1 MKKYFM
7 SVAALAGMMS
17 LAACSSDDI
26 VSPAD
31 NDVQTIKIA
40 VASTG
45 DKSTRSR
52 DLNSE
57 EPGQNIESVAVVIR
71 NKATNA
77 VVYQKVIPNWN
88 TDKVSS
94 IYTDNGHGRE
104 CTLKLEGADRLNA
117 GEYTITA
124 VGYTAADFKDNTNT
138 IESATK
144 GKVVAGNF
152 TAEVADGKAAQEAF
166 AGESSINLL
175 ENHAA
180 INTSVT
186 LHRQV
191 AGYYGY
197 FTSIPVEVNSK
208 KVTNVRLVA
217 RSKNMKLTYGNF
229 NSSFT
234 TTTTNSDIM
243 YVVNGS
249 EPTITKDAKFNG
261 SADNDAYTVYNIKV
275 AEWFTQGDMNNDGIL
290 DEKDALTTKDGKEGW
305 TNALAAKGYKTYQK
319 GTIFAGGFAVPFAA
333 TADATLELQL
343 LDETGE
349 ILKSWTVA
357 MATAQ
362 PTGKGVDGV
371 DLTVPETA
379 QNFSFFRNHMY
390 TLGKKVDN
398 TDKPG
403 TTTPDEPEPL
413 DKSQSMILRVND
425 NWEVINRMTIGD

>member
-57 EPGQNIESVAVVIR
+57 EPAQNIENVAVVIR
-71 NKATNA
+71 DKVSNT
-77 VVYQKVIPNWN
+77 VVYQKVI
-88 TDKVSS
+88 TDWKTASS

-144 GKVVAGNF
+144 GKVVPGNF
-152 TAEVADGKAAQEAF
+152 TAEVPDDKAAQEAF

-175 ENHAA
+175 ADHAA

-197 FTSIPVEVNSK
+197 FTSIPVKVDNKE
-208 KVTNVRLVA
+208 VTNVRLVA
-217 RSKNMKLTYGNF
+217 RSKNTKLTYGNF

-234 TTTTNSDIM
+234 TTDRDIM

-249 EPTITKDAKFNG
+249 EAATTKDAKFKG
-261 SADNDAYTVYNIKV
+261 SADNDAYTLYNIKV
-275 AEWFTQGDMNNDGIL
+275 ADWFTKGDTNNDGIL
-290 DEKDALTTKDGKEGW
+290 DEKDALTEGGW
-305 TNALAAKGYKTYQK
+305 TNALAKKGYLTYQP

-333 TADATLELQL
+333 TDAATLELQL
-343 LDETGE
+343 LDASGE
-349 ILKSWTVA
+349 ILKAWTVA

-362 PTGKGVDGV
+362 PAGKGVDGV
-371 DLTVPETA
+371 ALTVPETP

-390 TLGKKVDN
+390 TLGKKMDN
-398 TDKPG
+398 TNTPG
-403 TTTPDEPEPL
+403 TTPDQPEPL

>member
-1 MKKYFM
+1 M

-57 EPGQNIESVAVVIR
+57 EPGQNIENVAVVIR

-77 VVYQKVIPNWN
+77 VVYHKIIANWN
-88 TDKVSS
+88 TETVSKP
-94 IYTDNGHGRE
+94 YTDNGHGRE
-104 CTLKLEGADRLNA
+104 CTLKLEGAERLNA

-124 VGYTAADFKDNTNT
+124 VGYTAADFKNNT
-138 IESATK
+138 IESATT
-144 GKVVAGNF
+144 GVVAGNF

-197 FTSIPVEVNSK
+197 FTSIPVKVNNK
-208 KVTNVRLVA
+208 TVTDVRLVA
-217 RSKNMKLTYGNF
+217 RSKNTKLTYGNF
-229 NSSFT
+229 NSNFT
-234 TTTTNSDIM
+234 TTNDKIM

-249 EPTITKDAKFNG
+249 EPATTKDAKFNG
-261 SADNDAYTVYNIKV
+261 SAENDAYTLYNIKV
-275 AEWFTQGDMNNDGIL
+275 ADWFTQGDTNKDGIL
-290 DEKDALTTKDGKEGW
+290 DEKDALTEGGW
-305 TNALAAKGYKTYQK
+305 TNALADKGYLTYQP

-333 TADATLELQL
+333 ANAATLELQL
-343 LDETGE
+343 LDVNGE

-357 MATAQ
+357 MATKQSAGQ
-362 PTGKGVDGV
+362 GVDGV
-371 DLTVPETA
+371 ALTVPETV

-403 TTTPDEPEPL
+403 TTPDQPEPL

>member
-7 SVAALAGMMS
+7 SVATLAGMMS

-57 EPGQNIESVAVVIR
+57 EPNQNIENVAVVIR
-71 NKATNA
+71 DKANT
-77 VVYQKVIPNWN
+77 VVYQKVI
-88 TDKVSS
+88 TDWKTASS

-124 VGYTAADFKDNTNT
+124 VGYTAADFKNNT
-138 IESATK
+138 IENAT
-144 GKVVAGNF
+144 GKVAGNF

-175 ENHAA
+175 ADHAA

-197 FTSIPVEVNSK
+197 FTSIPVKVNGK
-208 KVTNVRLVA
+208 NVTNVRLVA

-234 TTTTNSDIM
+234 TTNSDIM

-249 EPTITKDAKFNG
+249 EPATTKDAKFNG
-261 SADNDAYTVYNIKV
+261 STTANDAYTLYNIKV
-275 AEWFTQGDMNNDGIL
+275 ADWFTQGDTNNDGIL
-290 DEKDALTTKDGKEGW
+290 DEKDKGW
-305 TNALAAKGYKTYQK
+305 TNALADKGYLTYQP

-343 LDETGE
+343 LDVSGE

-362 PTGKGVDGV
+362 HDGQGVDGV
-371 DLTVPETA
+371 ALTVPETT

-398 TDKPG
+398 TNTPG
-403 TTTPDEPEPL
+403 TTPDQPEPL

>member
-1 MKKYFM
+1 M

-57 EPGQNIESVAVVIR
+57 EPGQNIENVAVVIR

-77 VVYQKVIPNWN
+77 VVYHKIIANWN
-88 TDKVSS
+88 TETVSKP
-94 IYTDNGHGRE
+94 YTDNGHGRE
-104 CTLKLEGADRLNA
+104 CTLKLEGAERLNA

-124 VGYTAADFKDNTNT
+124 VGYTAADFKNNT
-138 IESATK
+138 IESATT
-144 GKVVAGNF
+144 GVVAGNF

-197 FTSIPVEVNSK
+197 FTSIPVKVNNK
-208 KVTNVRLVA
+208 TVTDVRLVA
-217 RSKNMKLTYGNF
+217 RSKNTKLTYGNF
-229 NSSFT
+229 NSNFT
-234 TTTTNSDIM
+234 TTNDKIM

-249 EPTITKDAKFNG
+249 EPATTKDAKFNG
-261 SADNDAYTVYNIKV
+261 SAENDAYTVYNIKV
-275 AEWFTQGDMNNDGIL
+275 ADWFTQGDTNKDGIL
-290 DEKDALTTKDGKEGW
+290 DEKDDW
-305 TNALAAKGYKTYQK
+305 TNALAGKGYLTYQK

-333 TADATLELQL
+333 ANAATLELQL
-343 LDETGE
+343 LDVNGE

-357 MATAQ
+357 MATKQSAGQ
-362 PTGKGVDGV
+362 GVDGV
-371 DLTVPETA
+371 ALTVPETV

-403 TTTPDEPEPL
+403 TTPDQPEPL

>member
-1 MKKYFM
+1 M

-52 DLNSE
+52 NLNSE
-57 EPGQNIESVAVVIR
+57 EPAQNIENVAVVIR
-71 NKATNA
+71 DKANT
-77 VVYQKVIPNWN
+77 VVYQKVI
-88 TDKVSS
+88 TDWKTASS

-104 CTLKLEGADRLNA
+104 YTLKLEKGQRLKA

-124 VGYTAADFKDNTNT
+124 VGYTAGDFKSNT
-138 IESATK
+138 ILDATE
-144 GKVVAGNF
+144 GNVAAGNF
-152 TAEVADGKAAQEAF
+152 TAEEADGKAAQEAF

-175 ENHAA
+175 EDYAA
-180 INTSVT
+180 INPSVT

-197 FTSIPVEVNSK
+197 FTSIPVKVNNK
-208 KVTNVRLVA
+208 TVTNVRLVA
-217 RSKNMKLTYGNF
+217 RSKNTKLTYGNF

-234 TTTTNSDIM
+234 TTNNDIM

-249 EPTITKDAKFNG
+249 EAATTKDAKFNG
-261 SADNDAYTVYNIKV
+261 STDNDAYTVYNIKV
-275 AEWFTQGDMNNDGIL
+275 ADWFTNSDTNKDGIL
-290 DEKDALTTKDGKEGW
+290 DEKDDW
-305 TNALAAKGYKTYQK
+305 TNPLEAEGYFTYQP

-333 TADATLELQL
+333 TAAATLELQL
-343 LDETGE
+343 LDASGE
-349 ILKSWTVA
+349 ILKSWTVE

-362 PTGKGVDGV
+362 PAGQDVEKAALPVA
-371 DLTVPETA
+371 ETT

-398 TDKPG
+398 TKDKPG

>member
-1 MKKYFM
+1 M

-26 VSPAD
+26 ISPAD

-52 DLNSE
+52 ELNSE
-57 EPGQNIESVAVVIR
+57 EPNQNIENVAVVIR
-71 NKATNA
+71 NKKTNA
-77 VVYQKVIPNWN
+77 VVYHKIITDWN
-88 TDKVSS
+88 LETVSKP
-94 IYTDNGHGRE
+94 YTDNGHGRE
-104 CTLKLEGADRLNA
+104 CTLKLEGAERLNA

-124 VGYTAADFKDNTNT
+124 VGYTAADFKNNT
-138 IESATK
+138 IESAT
-144 GKVVAGNF
+144 GVAAGNF

-175 ENHAA
+175 ADHAA

-197 FTSIPVEVNSK
+197 FTSIPVKVDNK
-208 KVTNVRLVA
+208 DVTNVRLVA
-217 RSKNMKLTYGNF
+217 RSKNTKLTYGNF

-234 TTTTNSDIM
+234 TTNDHIM

-249 EPTITKDAKFNG
+249 EAATTKDAKFNG
-261 SADNDAYTVYNIKV
+261 SADNDAYTLYNIKV
-275 AEWFTQGDMNNDGIL
+275 ADWFTQGDTNKDGIL
-290 DEKDALTTKDGKEGW
+290 DEKDDW
-305 TNALAAKGYKTYQK
+305 TNALAAKGYLTYQK

-333 TADATLELQL
+333 ANDATLELQL
-343 LDETGE
+343 LDVNGD
-349 ILKSWTVA
+349 ILKSWTVE
-357 MATAQ
+357 MAAAQ

-371 DLTVPETA
+371 DLTVPETTK
-379 QNFSFFRNHMY
+379 NFSFFRNHMY

-398 TDKPG
+398 TNDKPG

>member
-52 DLNSE
+52 NLNSE
-57 EPGQNIESVAVVIR
+57 EPAQNIENVAVVIR
-71 NKATNA
+71 DKANT
-77 VVYQKVIPNWN
+77 VVYQKVI
-88 TDKVSS
+88 TDWKTASS

-104 CTLKLEGADRLNA
+104 YTLKLEKGKRLKA

-124 VGYTAADFKDNTNT
+124 VGYTAGDFKSNT
-138 IESATK
+138 IVDATE
-144 GKVVAGNF
+144 GNVAAGNF
-152 TAEVADGKAAQEAF
+152 TAEEADGKAAQEAF

-175 ENHAA
+175 EDYAA
-180 INTSVT
+180 INPSVT

-197 FTSIPVEVNSK
+197 FTSIPVKVNNK
-208 KVTNVRLVA
+208 TVTNVRLVA
-217 RSKNMKLTYGNF
+217 RSKNTKLTYGNF

-234 TTTTNSDIM
+234 TTNNDIM

-249 EPTITKDAKFNG
+249 EAATTKDAKFNG
-261 SADNDAYTVYNIKV
+261 STDNDAYTVYNIKV
-275 AEWFTQGDMNNDGIL
+275 ADWFTNSDTNKDGIL
-290 DEKDALTTKDGKEGW
+290 DEKDDW
-305 TNALAAKGYKTYQK
+305 TNPLEAEGYFTYQP

-333 TADATLELQL
+333 TAAATLELQL
-343 LDETGE
+343 LDASGE
-349 ILKSWTVA
+349 ILKSWTVE

-362 PTGKGVDGV
+362 SAGQDVEKAALPVA
-371 DLTVPETA
+371 ETT

-398 TDKPG
+398 TKDKPG

>member
-1 MKKYFM
+1 MKKFFM

-57 EPGQNIESVAVVIR
+57 EPAQKIENVAVVIR
-71 NKATNA
+71 DKATNT
-77 VVYQKVIPNWN
+77 VVYQTIINDWDTKSN
-88 TDKVSS
+88 

-104 CTLKLEGADRLNA
+104 YTLKLEKDQRLNA

-124 VGYTAADFKDNTNT
+124 VGYTAGDFKSNT
-138 IESATK
+138 IVDATK
-144 GKVVAGNF
+144 GNVAAGNF
-152 TAEVADGKAAQEAF
+152 TAEVADVKAAQEAF
-166 AGESSINLL
+166 AGESSIKLL
-175 ENHAA
+175 EDHAA
-180 INTSVT
+180 INPSVT

-197 FTSIPVEVNSK
+197 FTSIPVEVNGK

-217 RSKNMKLTYGNF
+217 RSKNTKLTYGNF

-234 TTTTNSDIM
+234 TTNDKIM

-249 EPTITKDAKFNG
+249 EPATIKDAKFKG

-275 AEWFTQGDMNNDGIL
+275 DAWFTHGDMNNDGIL
-290 DEKDALTTKDGKEGW
+290 DEKDALIKDGW
-305 TNALAAKGYKTYQK
+305 TNALADKGYLTYQP

-343 LDETGE
+343 LDVSGE

-362 PTGKGVDGV
+362 SAGQGVDGV
-371 DLTVPETA
+371 ALTVPETT

-398 TDKPG
+398 TKDKPG

>member
-1 MKKYFM
+1 M

-57 EPGQNIESVAVVIR
+57 EPGQNIENVAVVIR

-77 VVYQKVIPNWN
+77 VVYQKVITNWN
-88 TDKVSS
+88 LETVSKP
-94 IYTDNGHGRE
+94 YTDNGHGRE
-104 CTLKLEGADRLNA
+104 CTLKLEGDDRLNA

-144 GKVVAGNF
+144 GKVVPGNF
-152 TAEVADGKAAQEAF
+152 TAEVPDDKAAQEAF

-197 FTSIPVEVNSK
+197 FTSIPVKVNNK
-208 KVTNVRLVA
+208 TVTNVRLVA
-217 RSKNMKLTYGNF
+217 RSKNTKLTYGNF
-229 NSSFT
+229 NSDFT
-234 TTTTNSDIM
+234 TTNDKIM

-249 EPTITKDAKFNG
+249 EPATTKDAKFNG
-261 SADNDAYTVYNIKV
+261 SAENDAYTVYNIKV
-275 AEWFTQGDMNNDGIL
+275 DEWFTTGDTNKDGIL
-290 DEKDALTTKDGKEGW
+290 DEKDDW
-305 TNALAAKGYKTYQK
+305 TNALADKGYKTYQQ

-333 TADATLELQL
+333 ADAATLELQL
-343 LDETGE
+343 LDGTGE

-357 MATAQ
+357 MAAAQ

-398 TDKPG
+398 TKDKPG
-403 TTTPDEPEPL
+403 TTTPDQPEPL

>member
-52 DLNSE
+52 ELNSE

-71 NKATNA
+71 DKATNT
-77 VVYQKVIPNWN
+77 VVYQTIINDWN
-88 TDKVSS
+88 TKSNL
-94 IYTDNGHGRE
+94 YTDNGHGRE
-104 CTLKLEGADRLNA
+104 YTLKLEKDQRLNA

-124 VGYTAADFKDNTNT
+124 VGYTAGDFKSNT
-138 IESATK
+138 IVDATK
-144 GKVVAGNF
+144 GNVAAGNF
-152 TAEVADGKAAQEAF
+152 TAEVPDDKAAQEAF

-208 KVTNVRLVA
+208 KVTDVRLVA

-234 TTTTNSDIM
+234 TTNSDIM

-249 EPTITKDAKFNG
+249 EPATTKDAKFNG
-261 SADNDAYTVYNIKV
+261 STDNDAYTVYNIKV
-275 AEWFTQGDMNNDGIL
+275 DDWFTKGDTNNDGIL
-290 DEKDALTTKDGKEGW
+290 DEKDALTEGGW
-305 TNALAAKGYKTYQK
+305 TNALAKKGYLTYQP

-333 TADATLELQL
+333 TDAATLELQL
-343 LDETGE
+343 LDASGE

-362 PTGKGVDGV
+362 PTGQGVDGV
-371 DLTVPETA
+371 ALTVPETT

-390 TLGKKVDN
+390 TLGKKMDN
-398 TDKPG
+398 TKDKPG

>member
-31 NDVQTIKIA
+31 NDVQTIQIA

-45 DKSTRSR
+45 DKATRGR

-57 EPGQNIESVAVVIR
+57 EPDQKIENVTVVIR
-71 NKATNA
+71 NKATNT
-77 VVYQKVIPNWN
+77 VVYQTIINDWDTKSKP
-88 TDKVSS
+88 
-94 IYTDNGHGRE
+94 YTENGHGRE

-144 GKVVAGNF
+144 GKVVPGNF
-152 TAEVADGKAAQEAF
+152 TAEVPDDKAAQEAF
-166 AGESSINLL
+166 AGESSIKLL
-175 ENHAA
+175 EDHAA
-180 INTSVT
+180 INPSVT

-197 FTSIPVEVNSK
+197 FTSIPVKVDNKEV
-208 KVTNVRLVA
+208 TDVRLVA

-234 TTTTNSDIM
+234 TTNDKIM

-249 EPTITKDAKFNG
+249 EPATTKDAKFNG
-261 SADNDAYTVYNIKV
+261 SAENDAYTVYNIKV
-275 AEWFTQGDMNNDGIL
+275 TDWFTKGDTNNDGIL
-290 DEKDALTTKDGKEGW
+290 DEKDALTEGGW
-305 TNALAAKGYKTYQK
+305 TNALAKKGYLTYQP

-333 TADATLELQL
+333 TDAATLELQL
-343 LDETGE
+343 LDAKGE
-349 ILKSWTVA
+349 ILKAWTVE
-357 MATAQ
+357 MAAAQ
-362 PTGKGVDGV
+362 PTGQDVDKV
-371 DLTVPETA
+371 ALPTETT

-398 TDKPG
+398 TDNKPG
-403 TTTPDEPEPL
+403 TTTPDQPEPL

>member
-7 SVAALAGMMS
+7 GVAALAGMMS

-45 DKSTRSR
+45 DKSTRGR

-57 EPGQNIESVAVVIR
+57 EPNQNIENVAVVIR

-77 VVYQKVIPNWN
+77 VVYHKIITNWN
-88 TDKVSS
+88 TEPVSKP
-94 IYTDNGHGRE
+94 YTDNGHGRE
-104 CTLKLEGADRLNA
+104 CTLKLEGAERLNA

-124 VGYTAADFKDNTNT
+124 VGYTTEDFKNNT
-138 IESATK
+138 IVDATT
-144 GKVVAGNF
+144 GVRAGNF

-175 ENHAA
+175 ADHAA

-197 FTSIPVEVNSK
+197 FTSIPVKVDNKE
-208 KVTNVRLVA
+208 VTNVRLVA
-217 RSKNMKLTYGNF
+217 RSKNTKLTYGNF

-234 TTTTNSDIM
+234 TTDRDIM

-249 EPTITKDAKFNG
+249 EAATTKDAKFNG
-261 SADNDAYTVYNIKV
+261 SAENDAYTVYNIKV
-275 AEWFTQGDMNNDGIL
+275 ADWFTKGDTNNDGIL
-290 DEKDALTTKDGKEGW
+290 DEKDDW
-305 TNALAAKGYKTYQK
+305 TNALLAKGYLTYQK

-333 TADATLELQL
+333 TDAATLELQL
-343 LDETGE
+343 LDESGA
-349 ILKSWTVA
+349 ILKSWTVK

-362 PTGKGVDGV
+362 PTGQDVDKAA
-371 DLTVPETA
+371 LPAETA
-379 QNFSFFRNHMY
+379 ENFSFFRNHMY

-398 TDKPG
+398 TKDNPG
-403 TTTPDEPEPL
+403 TTTPDQPEPL
-413 DKSQSMILRVND
+413 DKSQSIILRVND
-425 NWEVINRMTIGD
+425 NWEVINRMTIGDE

>member
-57 EPGQNIESVAVVIR
+57 EPNQNIENVAVVIR
-71 NKATNA
+71 NKATNT
-77 VVYQKVIPNWN
+77 VVYHKIIANWN
-88 TDKVSS
+88 TEPVSKP
-94 IYTDNGHGRE
+94 YTDNGHGRE
-104 CTLKLEGADRLNA
+104 CTLKLEGAERLNA

-124 VGYTAADFKDNTNT
+124 VGYTAADFKNNT
-138 IESATK
+138 IEGATT
-144 GKVVAGNF
+144 GVAAGNF

-175 ENHAA
+175 ADHAA

-197 FTSIPVEVNSK
+197 FTSIPVKVNNK
-208 KVTNVRLVA
+208 TVTDVRLVA
-217 RSKNMKLTYGNF
+217 RSKNTKLTYGNF
-229 NSSFT
+229 NSNFT
-234 TTTTNSDIM
+234 TTNDKIM

-249 EPTITKDAKFNG
+249 EPATTKDAKFNG

-275 AEWFTQGDMNNDGIL
+275 ADWFTQGDTNKDGIL
-290 DEKDALTTKDGKEGW
+290 DEKDDW
-305 TNALAAKGYKTYQK
+305 TNALAAKGYLTYQQ

-333 TADATLELQL
+333 ADAATLELQL
-343 LDETGE
+343 LDVNGE
-349 ILKSWTVA
+349 ILKSWTVE

-362 PTGKGVDGV
+362 PAGQDVDGV
-371 DLTVPETA
+371 ALTVPETT

-390 TLGKKVDN
+390 TLGKKMDN
-398 TDKPG
+398 TNTPG
-403 TTTPDEPEPL
+403 TTPDQPEPL

>member
-57 EPGQNIESVAVVIR
+57 EPGQNIENVAVVIR
-71 NKATNA
+71 DKANK
-77 VVYQKVIPNWN
+77 VVYQKVI
-88 TDKVSS
+88 TDWQTASN

-104 CTLKLEGADRLNA
+104 YTLKLEKGKRLKA

-124 VGYTAADFKDNTNT
+124 VGYTAGDFKSNT
-138 IESATK
+138 ILDATE
-144 GKVVAGNF
+144 GNVAAGNF
-152 TAEVADGKAAQEAF
+152 TAEEADGKAAQEAF

-175 ENHAA
+175 EDYAA
-180 INTSVT
+180 INPSVT

-217 RSKNMKLTYGNF
+217 RSKNTKLTYGNF
-229 NSSFT
+229 NSNFT
-234 TTTTNSDIM
+234 TTNDKIM

-249 EPTITKDAKFNG
+249 EPATTKDAKFNG
-261 SADNDAYTVYNIKV
+261 SAENDAYTVYNIKV
-275 AEWFTQGDMNNDGIL
+275 TDWFTNSDTNKDGIL
-290 DEKDALTTKDGKEGW
+290 DEKDDWINPLKSKGYLTT
-305 TNALAAKGYKTYQK
+305 QK

-333 TADATLELQL
+333 TDAATLELQL
-343 LDETGE
+343 LDASGE

-362 PTGKGVDGV
+362 PTGQDVEKAT
-371 DLTVPETA
+371 LPAETV

>member
-1 MKKYFM
+1 M

-57 EPGQNIESVAVVIR
+57 EPGQNIENVAVVIR

-88 TDKVSS
+88 TDEVSS

-104 CTLKLEGADRLNA
+104 YTLKLEKDQRLNA

-124 VGYTAADFKDNTNT
+124 VGYTAGDFKSNT
-138 IESATK
+138 IVDATK
-144 GKVVAGNF
+144 GNVAAGNF
-152 TAEVADGKAAQEAF
+152 TAEVADVKAAQEAF
-166 AGESSINLL
+166 AGESSFKLL
-175 ENHAA
+175 EDHAA
-180 INTSVT
+180 INPSVT

-197 FTSIPVEVNSK
+197 FTSIPVEVNGK

-217 RSKNMKLTYGNF
+217 RSKNTKLTYGNF
-229 NSSFT
+229 NTNFT
-234 TTTTNSDIM
+234 TTNNDIM

-249 EPTITKDAKFNG
+249 EPATPKDAKFNG
-261 SADNDAYTVYNIKV
+261 STDNDAYTVYNIKV
-275 AEWFTQGDMNNDGIL
+275 ADWFTQGDMNNDGIL
-290 DEKDALTTKDGKEGW
+290 DEKDALMTTKDGKEGW
-305 TNALAAKGYKTYQK
+305 TNALADKGYLTYQK

-343 LDETGE
+343 LDGTGE
-349 ILKSWTVA
+349 ILKSWTVE
-357 MATAQ
+357 MAAAQ
-362 PTGKGVDGV
+362 PAGQGVDGV
-371 DLTVPETA
+371 ALTVPETA

-398 TDKPG
+398 TDHKPG
-403 TTTPDEPEPL
+403 TTTPDQPEPL

>member
-1 MKKYFM
+1 MKKFFM

-31 NDVQTIKIA
+31 NDVQTIQIA

-45 DKSTRSR
+45 DKATRGR

-57 EPGQNIESVAVVIR
+57 EPDQKIENVTVVIR

-77 VVYQKVIPNWN
+77 VVYQTIINDWDTKSKP
-88 TDKVSS
+88 
-94 IYTDNGHGRE
+94 YTDNGHGRE
-104 CTLKLEGADRLNA
+104 CTLKLEGDDRLNA

-144 GKVVAGNF
+144 GKVVPGNF
-152 TAEVADGKAAQEAF
+152 TAEVPDGKAAQEAF
-166 AGESSINLL
+166 AGESSIKLL
-175 ENHAA
+175 EDHAA
-180 INTSVT
+180 INPSVT

-197 FTSIPVEVNSK
+197 FTSIPFKVGNK
-208 KVTNVRLVA
+208 QVTNVRLVA

-234 TTTTNSDIM
+234 TTNKDIM

-249 EPTITKDAKFNG
+249 EPATTKDAKFNG
-261 SADNDAYTVYNIKV
+261 STENDAYTVYNIKV
-275 AEWFTQGDMNNDGIL
+275 TDWFTEGDTNKDGIL
-290 DEKDALTTKDGKEGW
+290 DEKDHGWKNVLADKDYLTDQE
-305 TNALAAKGYKTYQK
+305 
-319 GTIFAGGFAVPFAA
+319 GTIFAGGFAIPFAA
-333 TADATLELQL
+333 TNAATLELQL
-343 LDETGE
+343 LDATGD
-349 ILKSWTVA
+349 ILKSWTVE
-357 MATAQ
+357 MAAAQ
-362 PTGKGVDGV
+362 SAGQDVEKAALPVA
-371 DLTVPETA
+371 ETT
-379 QNFSFFRNHMY
+379 QHFSFFRNHMY

-398 TDKPG
+398 KGSHTPG
-403 TTTPDEPEPL
+403 TNPNEPEPL
-413 DKSQSMILRVND
+413 DKAQSMILRVND

>member
-1 MKKYFM
+1 M

-71 NKATNA
+71 NKKTNE
-77 VVYQKVIPNWN
+77 VVYHKIIANWN

-104 CTLKLEGADRLNA
+104 CTLKLEGAERLNA

-124 VGYTAADFKDNTNT
+124 VGYTAADFKNNT
-138 IESATK
+138 IESAT
-144 GKVVAGNF
+144 GVAAGNF

-197 FTSIPVEVNSK
+197 FTSIPVKVDNKE
-208 KVTNVRLVA
+208 VTNVRLVA

-229 NSSFT
+229 NSNF
-234 TTTTNSDIM
+234 TTTNSDIM

-249 EPTITKDAKFNG
+249 EAATIKDAKFKG
-261 SADNDAYTVYNIKV
+261 SAENDAYTVYNIKV
-275 AEWFTQGDMNNDGIL
+275 TDWFTQGDMNNDGIL
-290 DEKDALTTKDGKEGW
+290 DEKDEGW
-305 TNALAAKGYKTYQK
+305 KNALADNGYLTTQK

-333 TADATLELQL
+333 TTAATLELQL
-343 LDETGE
+343 LDASGE
-349 ILKSWTVA
+349 ILKSWTVE

-362 PTGKGVDGV
+362 PAGQDVDKV
-371 DLTVPETA
+371 ALPAETT

>member
-57 EPGQNIESVAVVIR
+57 EPNQNIENVAVVIR
-71 NKATNA
+71 DKANT
-77 VVYQKVIPNWN
+77 VVYQKVI
-88 TDKVSS
+88 TDWQTASN
-94 IYTDNGHGRE
+94 IYTENGHGRE
-104 CTLKLEGADRLNA
+104 YTLKLEKDQRLKA

-124 VGYTAADFKDNTNT
+124 VGYTAGDFKSNT
-138 IESATK
+138 IVDATK
-144 GKVVAGNF
+144 GNVAAGNF

-166 AGESSINLL
+166 AGESSIKLL
-175 ENHAA
+175 EDHAV
-180 INTSVT
+180 INPSVT

-217 RSKNMKLTYGNF
+217 RSKNTKLTYGNF
-229 NSSFT
+229 NSNF
-234 TTTTNSDIM
+234 TTTNSDVM

-249 EPTITKDAKFNG
+249 EPATTKDAKFNG
-261 SADNDAYTVYNIKV
+261 SADDDAYTLYNIKV
-275 AEWFTQGDMNNDGIL
+275 DDWFTKGDTNNDGIL
-290 DEKDALTTKDGKEGW
+290 DEKDTNW
-305 TNALAAKGYKTYQK
+305 TNALEGKGYKTYQP

-333 TADATLELQL
+333 TAAATLELQL
-343 LDETGE
+343 LDASGE
-349 ILKSWTVA
+349 ILKSWTVE
-357 MATAQ
+357 MAAAQ
-362 PTGKGVDGV
+362 HDGQGVDGV
-371 DLTVPETA
+371 ALTVPETT

>member
-57 EPGQNIESVAVVIR
+57 EPNQNIENVAVVIR
-71 NKATNA
+71 NKATNT

-88 TDKVSS
+88 TDEVSS

-144 GKVVAGNF
+144 GKVVPGNF
-152 TAEVADGKAAQEAF
+152 TAEVPDDKAAQEAF

-175 ENHAA
+175 ADHAA

-197 FTSIPVEVNSK
+197 FTSIPVKVDNKEV
-208 KVTNVRLVA
+208 TDVRLVA

-234 TTTTNSDIM
+234 TTNDKIM

-249 EPTITKDAKFNG
+249 EAATTKDAKFKG
-261 SADNDAYTVYNIKV
+261 SAENDAYTLYNIKV
-275 AEWFTQGDMNNDGIL
+275 ADWFTTGDTNKDGIL
-290 DEKDALTTKDGKEGW
+290 DEKDDW
-305 TNALAAKGYKTYQK
+305 TNALAGKGYLTYQK

-333 TADATLELQL
+333 ANDATLELQL
-343 LDETGE
+343 LDVNGN

-362 PTGKGVDGV
+362 PAGQDVEKATLPVA
-371 DLTVPETA
+371 ETA

-398 TDKPG
+398 TDNKPG
-403 TTTPDEPEPL
+403 TTTPDQPEPL

>member
-57 EPGQNIESVAVVIR
+57 EPNQNIENVAVVIR
-71 NKATNA
+71 NKKTNE

-94 IYTDNGHGRE
+94 VYTDNGHGRE
-104 CTLKLEGADRLNA
+104 CTLKLEGAERLNA

-124 VGYTAADFKDNTNT
+124 VGYTAADFKNNT
-138 IESATK
+138 IESAT
-144 GKVVAGNF
+144 GVAAGNF

-175 ENHAA
+175 ADHAA

-197 FTSIPVEVNSK
+197 FTSIPVKVDNKE
-208 KVTNVRLVA
+208 VTNVRLVA

-234 TTTTNSDIM
+234 TTNSDIM

-249 EPTITKDAKFNG
+249 EAATTKDAKFKG
-261 SADNDAYTVYNIKV
+261 SADNDAYTLYNINV
-275 AEWFTQGDMNNDGIL
+275 ADWFTKGDTNNDGIL
-290 DEKDALTTKDGKEGW
+290 DEKDALTEGGW
-305 TNALAAKGYKTYQK
+305 TNALAKKGYLTYQP

-333 TADATLELQL
+333 TAAATLELQL
-343 LDETGE
+343 LNVNGE
-349 ILKSWTVA
+349 ILKAWTVA

-362 PTGKGVDGV
+362 PAGKGVDGV

-403 TTTPDEPEPL
+403 TTPDQPEPL

>member
-1 MKKYFM
+1 MKKFFM

-31 NDVQTIKIA
+31 NDVQTIQIA

-45 DKSTRSR
+45 DKATRGR

-57 EPGQNIESVAVVIR
+57 EPDQKIESVTVVIR

-77 VVYQKVIPNWN
+77 VVYKGDIPKWN
-88 TDKVSS
+88 TVSS
-94 IYTDNGHGRE
+94 TYTDNGHGRKY
-104 CTLKLEGADRLNA
+104 TLKLEGADRLNA

-138 IESATK
+138 IESATM
-144 GKVVAGNF
+144 GKVVPGNF
-152 TAEVADGKAAQEAF
+152 TAEVPDDKAAQEAF

-197 FTSIPVEVNSK
+197 FTSIPVKVDNK
-208 KVTNVRLVA
+208 DVTNVRLVA

-229 NSSFT
+229 NSNF
-234 TTTTNSDIM
+234 TTTNSDIM

-249 EPTITKDAKFNG
+249 EPATIKDAKFKG

-275 AEWFTQGDMNNDGIL
+275 TEWFTKGDTNKDGIL
-290 DEKDALTTKDGKEGW
+290 DEKDTNW
-305 TNALAAKGYKTYQK
+305 TNPLEPNGYKTYQP

-333 TADATLELQL
+333 TDAATLELQL
-343 LDETGE
+343 LDESGE

-357 MATAQ
+357 MATPQ
-362 PTGKGVDGV
+362 PAGQGVDGV
-371 DLTVPETA
+371 ALTVPETA

>member
-1 MKKYFM
+1 M

-45 DKSTRSR
+45 DKSMRSR

-57 EPGQNIESVAVVIR
+57 EPAQKIENVAVVIR
-71 NKATNA
+71 DKANK
-77 VVYQKVIPNWN
+77 VVYQTIINDWDTKSKP
-88 TDKVSS
+88 
-94 IYTDNGHGRE
+94 YTDNGHGRE
-104 CTLKLEGADRLNA
+104 CTLKLEGNDRLNT

-138 IESATK
+138 IESATM
-144 GKVVAGNF
+144 GKVVPGNF
-152 TAEVADGKAAQEAF
+152 TAEVPDDKAAQEAF

-197 FTSIPVEVNSK
+197 FTSIPVKVDNK
-208 KVTNVRLVA
+208 DVTNVRLVA

-229 NSSFT
+229 NSNFT
-234 TTTTNSDIM
+234 TTNDKIM

-249 EPTITKDAKFNG
+249 EPATTKDAKFNG
-261 SADNDAYTVYNIKV
+261 SAENDAYTVYNIKV
-275 AEWFTQGDMNNDGIL
+275 TDWFTQGDMNNDGIL
-290 DEKDALTTKDGKEGW
+290 DEKDEGW
-305 TNALAAKGYKTYQK
+305 KNALADNGYLTTQK

-333 TADATLELQL
+333 TTAATLELQL
-343 LDETGE
+343 LDASGE
-349 ILKSWTVA
+349 ILKSWTVE

-362 PTGKGVDGV
+362 PAGQDVDKV
-371 DLTVPETA
+371 ALPAETT

>member
-1 MKKYFM
+1 M

-57 EPGQNIESVAVVIR
+57 EPGQNIENVAVVIR

-77 VVYQKVIPNWN
+77 VVYQKVITNWN
-88 TDKVSS
+88 TDPVSKP
-94 IYTDNGHGRE
+94 YTDNGHGRE
-104 CTLKLEGADRLNA
+104 CTLKLEGNDRLNA

-138 IESATK
+138 IESATM
-144 GKVVAGNF
+144 GKVVPGNF

-208 KVTNVRLVA
+208 NVTNVRLVA
-217 RSKNMKLTYGNF
+217 RSKNTKLTYGNF
-229 NSSFT
+229 NSNFT
-234 TTTTNSDIM
+234 TTNDKIM

-249 EPTITKDAKFNG
+249 EPATTKDAKFNG
-261 SADNDAYTVYNIKV
+261 SAENDAYTLYNIEV
-275 AEWFTQGDMNNDGIL
+275 AEWFTQGDTNNDGIL
-290 DEKDALTTKDGKEGW
+290 DEKDVLTKDGKEAW
-305 TNALAAKGYKTYQK
+305 TNPLEPNGYKTYQP

-333 TADATLELQL
+333 TDAATLELQL
-343 LDETGE
+343 LDVSGE
-349 ILKSWTVA
+349 ILKSWTVE
-357 MATAQ
+357 MAAAQ
-362 PTGKGVDGV
+362 PTGQDVDKV
-371 DLTVPETA
+371 ALPTETT

-398 TDKPG
+398 TKDKPG
-403 TTTPDEPEPL
+403 TTTPDQPEPL

>member
-1 MKKYFM
+1 MKKFFM

-31 NDVQTIKIA
+31 NDVQTIQIA

-45 DKSTRSR
+45 DKATRGR

-57 EPGQNIESVAVVIR
+57 EPDQKIESVTVVIR

-77 VVYQKVIPNWN
+77 VVYKGDIPKWN
-88 TDKVSS
+88 TVSS
-94 IYTDNGHGRE
+94 TYTDNGHGRKY
-104 CTLKLEGADRLNA
+104 TLKLEGADRLNA

-138 IESATK
+138 IESATM
-144 GKVVAGNF
+144 GKVVPGNF
-152 TAEVADGKAAQEAF
+152 TAEVPDDKAAQEAF

-197 FTSIPVEVNSK
+197 FTSIPVKVDNK
-208 KVTNVRLVA
+208 DVTNVRLVA

-229 NSSFT
+229 NSNF
-234 TTTTNSDIM
+234 TTTNSDIM

-249 EPTITKDAKFNG
+249 EPATIKDAKFKG

-275 AEWFTQGDMNNDGIL
+275 TEWFTKGDTNKDGIL
-290 DEKDALTTKDGKEGW
+290 DEKDTNW
-305 TNALAAKGYKTYQK
+305 TNPLEPNGYKTYQP

-333 TADATLELQL
+333 TDAATLELQL
-343 LDETGE
+343 LDASGE
-349 ILKSWTVA
+349 ILKSWTVE

-362 PTGKGVDGV
+362 PAGQDVEKAALPVA
-371 DLTVPETA
+371 ETT

-403 TTTPDEPEPL
+403 TTTPDQPEPL

>member
-1 MKKYFM
+1 M

-45 DKSTRSR
+45 DKSTRRR

-71 NKATNA
+71 NKKTNE
-77 VVYQKVIPNWN
+77 VVYHKIIANWN

-104 CTLKLEGADRLNA
+104 CTLKLEGNDRLNA

-138 IESATK
+138 IESATM
-144 GKVVAGNF
+144 GKVVPGNF
-152 TAEVADGKAAQEAF
+152 TAEVPDDKAAQEAF

-197 FTSIPVEVNSK
+197 FTSIPVKVDNK
-208 KVTNVRLVA
+208 DVTNVRLVA

-229 NSSFT
+229 NSNF
-234 TTTTNSDIM
+234 TTTNSDIM

-249 EPTITKDAKFNG
+249 EPATIKDAKFKG

-275 AEWFTQGDMNNDGIL
+275 TDWFTKGDTNKDGIL
-290 DEKDALTTKDGKEGW
+290 DKKDTNW
-305 TNALAAKGYKTYQK
+305 TNPLEPNGYKTYQP

-333 TADATLELQL
+333 TDAATLELQL
-343 LDETGE
+343 LDESGE
-349 ILKSWTVA
+349 ILKSWTVE
-357 MATAQ
+357 MAAAQ
-362 PTGKGVDGV
+362 PTGQDVDKV
-371 DLTVPETA
+371 ALPTETT

-398 TDKPG
+398 TKDKPG
-403 TTTPDEPEPL
+403 TTTPDQPEPL

>member
-1 MKKYFM
+1 M

-57 EPGQNIESVAVVIR
+57 EPGQNIENVAVVIR

-77 VVYQKVIPNWN
+77 VVYHKIIANWN
-88 TDKVSS
+88 TETVSKP
-94 IYTDNGHGRE
+94 YTDNGHGRE
-104 CTLKLEGADRLNA
+104 CTLKLEGAERLNA

-124 VGYTAADFKDNTNT
+124 VGYTAADFKNNT
-138 IESATK
+138 IESAT
-144 GKVVAGNF
+144 GVVAGNF

-197 FTSIPVEVNSK
+197 FTSIPVKVNDK
-208 KVTNVRLVA
+208 TVTNVRLVA
-217 RSKNMKLTYGNF
+217 RSKNTKLTYGNF
-229 NSSFT
+229 NSNFT
-234 TTTTNSDIM
+234 TTNDKIM

-249 EPTITKDAKFNG
+249 EPATTKDAKFNG
-261 SADNDAYTVYNIKV
+261 SAENDAYTVYNIKV
-275 AEWFTQGDMNNDGIL
+275 ADWFTQGDTNKDGIL
-290 DEKDALTTKDGKEGW
+290 DEKDDW
-305 TNALAAKGYKTYQK
+305 TNALAAKGYLTYQK

-333 TADATLELQL
+333 ANAATLELQL
-343 LDETGE
+343 LDESGD
-349 ILKSWTVA
+349 ILKSWTVE

-362 PTGKGVDGV
+362 HAGQGVDGV
-371 DLTVPETA
+371 ALTVPETA

-403 TTTPDEPEPL
+403 TNPDEPEPL

>member
-1 MKKYFM
+1 M

-57 EPGQNIESVAVVIR
+57 EPGQNIENVAVVIR

-77 VVYQKVIPNWN
+77 VVYQKVITNWN
-88 TDKVSS
+88 TDPVSKP
-94 IYTDNGHGRE
+94 YTDNGYGRE
-104 CTLKLEGADRLNA
+104 CTLKLEGAERLDA

-124 VGYTAADFKDNTNT
+124 VGYTADDFKNNT
-138 IESATK
+138 IESATT
-144 GKVVAGNF
+144 GVVAGNF

-197 FTSIPVEVNSK
+197 FTSIPVKVDNK
-208 KVTNVRLVA
+208 DVTNVRLVA

-229 NSSFT
+229 NSNF
-234 TTTTNSDIM
+234 TTTNSDIM

-249 EPTITKDAKFNG
+249 EPATIKDAKFKG

-275 AEWFTQGDMNNDGIL
+275 TDWFTKGDTNKDGIL
-290 DEKDALTTKDGKEGW
+290 DEKDTNW
-305 TNALAAKGYKTYQK
+305 TNPLEPNGYNTYQP

-333 TADATLELQL
+333 TDAATLELQL
-343 LDETGE
+343 LDASGE
-349 ILKSWTVA
+349 ILKSWTVE
-357 MATAQ
+357 MAAAQ
-362 PTGKGVDGV
+362 PTGQDVDKV
-371 DLTVPETA
+371 ALPTETT

-398 TDKPG
+398 TKDKPG
-403 TTTPDEPEPL
+403 TTTPDQPEPL

>member
-45 DKSTRSR
+45 DKSMRSR

-57 EPGQNIESVAVVIR
+57 EPAQKIENVAVVIR
-71 NKATNA
+71 DKATNT
-77 VVYQKVIPNWN
+77 VVYQTIINDWDTKSKP
-88 TDKVSS
+88 
-94 IYTDNGHGRE
+94 YTDNGHGRE

-144 GKVVAGNF
+144 GKVVPGNF
-152 TAEVADGKAAQEAF
+152 TAEVPDDKAAQEAF
-166 AGESSINLL
+166 AGESSIKLL
-175 ENHAA
+175 EDHAA
-180 INTSVT
+180 INPSVT

-197 FTSIPVEVNSK
+197 FTSIPVKVNNK
-208 KVTNVRLVA
+208 TVTNVRLVA
-217 RSKNMKLTYGNF
+217 RSKNTKLTYGNF
-229 NSSFT
+229 NSNF
-234 TTTTNSDIM
+234 TTTNSDVM

-249 EPTITKDAKFNG
+249 EPATTKDAKFNG

-275 AEWFTQGDMNNDGIL
+275 DEWFTNGDTNNDGIL
-290 DEKDALTTKDGKEGW
+290 DEKDEDWKNPLT
-305 TNALAAKGYKTYQK
+305 AKGYKTYQP

-343 LDETGE
+343 LDVSGE

-362 PTGKGVDGV
+362 SAGQGVDGV
-371 DLTVPETA
+371 ALTVPETT

-398 TDKPG
+398 TNNKPG
-403 TTTPDEPEPL
+403 TTTPDQPEPL

>member
-1 MKKYFM
+1 MKKFFM

-31 NDVQTIKIA
+31 NDVQTIQIA

-45 DKSTRSR
+45 DKATRGR

-57 EPGQNIESVAVVIR
+57 EPDQKIESVTVVIR

-77 VVYQKVIPNWN
+77 VVYKGDIPKWN
-88 TDKVSS
+88 TVSS
-94 IYTDNGHGRE
+94 TYTDNGHGRKY
-104 CTLKLEGADRLNA
+104 TLKLEGADRLNA

-124 VGYTAADFKDNTNT
+124 VGYTADDFKTNT
-138 IESATK
+138 IVDAKK
-144 GKVVAGNF
+144 GEVAAGNF

-166 AGESSINLL
+166 AGESSIKLL
-175 ENHAA
+175 EDHAA
-180 INTSVT
+180 INPSVT

-208 KVTNVRLVA
+208 KVTDVRLVA

-234 TTTTNSDIM
+234 TTNKDIM

-249 EPTITKDAKFNG
+249 EPATTKDAKFKG
-261 SADNDAYTVYNIKV
+261 SADNDAYTLYNIKV
-275 AEWFTQGDMNNDGIL
+275 IEWFTKGDTNKDGIL
-290 DEKDALTTKDGKEGW
+290 DEKDTNW
-305 TNALAAKGYKTYQK
+305 TNPLEPNGYKTYQP
-319 GTIFAGGFAVPFAA
+319 GTIFAGGFAVPFTA
-333 TADATLELQL
+333 TDAATLELQL
-343 LDETGE
+343 LDESGE

-357 MATAQ
+357 MATPQ
-362 PTGKGVDGV
+362 PAGQGVDGV
-371 DLTVPETA
+371 ALTVPETA

-398 TDKPG
+398 TNNKPG
-403 TTTPDEPEPL
+403 TTTPDQPEPL

>member
-7 SVAALAGMMS
+7 SVAVLAGMMS

-31 NDVQTIKIA
+31 NDVQTIQIA

-45 DKSTRSR
+45 DKAMRSR

-57 EPGQNIESVAVVIR
+57 EPAQKIENVAVVIR
-71 NKATNA
+71 DKATNT
-77 VVYQKVIPNWN
+77 VVYQTIINDWDTKSKP
-88 TDKVSS
+88 
-94 IYTDNGHGRE
+94 YTDNGHGRE

-144 GKVVAGNF
+144 GKVVPGNF
-152 TAEVADGKAAQEAF
+152 TAEVPDDKAAQEAF
-166 AGESSINLL
+166 AGESSIKLL
-175 ENHAA
+175 EDHAA
-180 INTSVT
+180 INPSVT

-208 KVTNVRLVA
+208 KVTDVRLVA

-234 TTTTNSDIM
+234 TTNKDIM

-249 EPTITKDAKFNG
+249 EPATIKDAKFKG
-261 SADNDAYTVYNIKV
+261 SADNDAYTLYNIKV
-275 AEWFTQGDMNNDGIL
+275 TDWFTQGDMNKDGIL
-290 DEKDALTTKDGKEGW
+290 DEKDEGWKNPLTTK
-305 TNALAAKGYKTYQK
+305 GYLTTQK

-333 TADATLELQL
+333 TDAATLELQL
-343 LDETGE
+343 LDASGE

-357 MATAQ
+357 MATPQ
-362 PTGKGVDGV
+362 PTGQGVDGV
-371 DLTVPETA
+371 ALTVPETV

>member
-7 SVAALAGMMS
+7 SVAVLAGMMS

-57 EPGQNIESVAVVIR
+57 EPAQNIENVAVVIR

-144 GKVVAGNF
+144 GKVVPGNF
-152 TAEVADGKAAQEAF
+152 TAEVPDDKAAQEAF

-197 FTSIPVEVNSK
+197 FTSIPV
-208 KVTNVRLVA
+208 KVDNKVVTDVRLVA

-229 NSSFT
+229 NSKF
-234 TTTTNSDIM
+234 TTTNSDIM

-249 EPTITKDAKFNG
+249 EPATTKDAKFKG
-261 SADNDAYTVYNIKV
+261 SADNDAYTIYDIKV
-275 AEWFTQGDMNNDGIL
+275 TNWFTQGDTNNDGIL
-290 DEKDALTTKDGKEGW
+290 DEKDAVTTKDGKEGW
-305 TNALAAKGYKTYQK
+305 TNPLKSKGYKTYQP

-333 TADATLELQL
+333 TDAATLELQL
-343 LDETGE
+343 LDASGE

-362 PTGKGVDGV
+362 PAGKGVDGV
-371 DLTVPETA
+371 ALTVPETP

-390 TLGKKVDN
+390 TLGKKMDN

>member
-57 EPGQNIESVAVVIR
+57 EPNQNIENVAVVIR
-71 NKATNA
+71 DKANT
-77 VVYQKVIPNWN
+77 VVYQKVI
-88 TDKVSS
+88 TDWQTASN
-94 IYTDNGHGRE
+94 IYTENGHGRE
-104 CTLKLEGADRLNA
+104 YTLKLEKDQRLNA

-124 VGYTAADFKDNTNT
+124 VGYTAGDFKSNT
-138 IESATK
+138 IVDATK
-144 GKVVAGNF
+144 GNVAAGNF

-166 AGESSINLL
+166 AGESSIKLL
-175 ENHAA
+175 EDHAA
-180 INTSVT
+180 INPSVT

-217 RSKNMKLTYGNF
+217 RSKNTKLTYGNF
-229 NSSFT
+229 NSNF
-234 TTTTNSDIM
+234 TTTNSDVM

-249 EPTITKDAKFNG
+249 EPATTKDAKFNG
-261 SADNDAYTVYNIKV
+261 SADDDAYTLYNIKV
-275 AEWFTQGDMNNDGIL
+275 DDWFTKGDTNNDGIL
-290 DEKDALTTKDGKEGW
+290 DEKDTNW
-305 TNALAAKGYKTYQK
+305 TNALEGKGYKTYQP

-333 TADATLELQL
+333 TAAATLELQL
-343 LDETGE
+343 LDASGE
-349 ILKSWTVA
+349 ILKSWTVE
-357 MATAQ
+357 MAAAQ
-362 PTGKGVDGV
+362 SAGQDVEKAALPVA
-371 DLTVPETA
+371 ETT

-398 TDKPG
+398 TDNKPG
-403 TTTPDEPEPL
+403 TTTPDQPEPL

>member
-57 EPGQNIESVAVVIR
+57 EPNQNIENVAVVIR
-71 NKATNA
+71 DKANT
-77 VVYQKVIPNWN
+77 VVYQKVI
-88 TDKVSS
+88 TDWKTASS

-104 CTLKLEGADRLNA
+104 CTLKLEKGKRLKA

-124 VGYTAADFKDNTNT
+124 VGYTAGDFKSNT
-138 IESATK
+138 ILDATE
-144 GKVVAGNF
+144 GNVAVGNF
-152 TAEVADGKAAQEAF
+152 TAEEADGKAAQEAF

-175 ENHAA
+175 EDYAA
-180 INTSVT
+180 INPSVT

-217 RSKNMKLTYGNF
+217 RSKNTKLTYGNF
-229 NSSFT
+229 NSNFT
-234 TTTTNSDIM
+234 TTNDKIM

-249 EPTITKDAKFNG
+249 EPATTKDAKFNG
-261 SADNDAYTVYNIKV
+261 SAENDAYTVYNIKV
-275 AEWFTQGDMNNDGIL
+275 TDWFTNSDTNKDGIL
-290 DEKDALTTKDGKEGW
+290 DEKDDWINPLKSKGYLTT
-305 TNALAAKGYKTYQK
+305 QK

-333 TADATLELQL
+333 TDAATLELQL
-343 LDETGE
+343 LDASGE

-357 MATAQ
+357 MATPQ
-362 PTGKGVDGV
+362 PTGQGVDGV
-371 DLTVPETA
+371 ALTVPETV

>member
-7 SVAALAGMMS
+7 SMAALAGMMS

-57 EPGQNIESVAVVIR
+57 EPNQNIENVAVVIR
-71 NKATNA
+71 NKATNT

-88 TDKVSS
+88 TDEVSS

-104 CTLKLEGADRLNA
+104 CTLRLEGAERLNA

-124 VGYTAADFKDNTNT
+124 VGYTAADFKNNT
-138 IESATK
+138 IENAT
-144 GKVVAGNF
+144 GKVAGNF

-175 ENHAA
+175 ADHAA

-197 FTSIPVEVNSK
+197 FTSIPVKVDDKE
-208 KVTNVRLVA
+208 VTNVRLVA

-234 TTTTNSDIM
+234 TTNSDIM

-249 EPTITKDAKFNG
+249 EAATTKDAKFNG
-261 SADNDAYTVYNIKV
+261 SAENDAYTVYNIKV
-275 AEWFTQGDMNNDGIL
+275 ADWFTKGDTNNDGIL
-290 DEKDALTTKDGKEGW
+290 DEKDALTEGGW
-305 TNALAAKGYKTYQK
+305 TNALAKKGYLTYQP

-333 TADATLELQL
+333 TDAATLELQL
-343 LDETGE
+343 LDASGE

-398 TDKPG
+398 TNTPG
-403 TTTPDEPEPL
+403 TTPDQPEPL

>member
-45 DKSTRSR
+45 DKSTRGR

-57 EPGQNIESVAVVIR
+57 EPAQKIENVAVVIR
-71 NKATNA
+71 DKATNT
-77 VVYQKVIPNWN
+77 VVYQTIINDWDTKSN
-88 TDKVSS
+88 

-104 CTLKLEGADRLNA
+104 YTLKLEKDQRLNA

-124 VGYTAADFKDNTNT
+124 VGYTAGDFKSNT
-138 IESATK
+138 IVDATK
-144 GKVVAGNF
+144 GNVAAGNF
-152 TAEVADGKAAQEAF
+152 TAEVADVKAAQEAF
-166 AGESSINLL
+166 AGESSIKLL
-175 ENHAA
+175 EDHAA
-180 INTSVT
+180 INPSVT

-197 FTSIPVEVNSK
+197 FTSIPFKVNNK
-208 KVTNVRLVA
+208 TVTNVRLVA
-217 RSKNMKLTYGNF
+217 RSKNTKLTYGNF

-234 TTTTNSDIM
+234 TTNDKIM

-249 EPTITKDAKFNG
+249 EPATTKDAKFKG

-275 AEWFTQGDMNNDGIL
+275 DAWFTHGDMNNDGIL
-290 DEKDALTTKDGKEGW
+290 DEKDALIKDGW
-305 TNALAAKGYKTYQK
+305 TNALADKGYLTYQP

-343 LDETGE
+343 LDESDE

-362 PTGKGVDGV
+362 SAGQGVDGV
-371 DLTVPETA
+371 ALTVPETT

-398 TDKPG
+398 TKDKPG
-403 TTTPDEPEPL
+403 TTTPDQPEPL

>member
-7 SVAALAGMMS
+7 SVAVLAGMMS

-31 NDVQTIKIA
+31 NDVQTIQIA

-45 DKSTRSR
+45 DKATRGR

-57 EPGQNIESVAVVIR
+57 EPDQKIENVAVVIR
-71 NKATNA
+71 NKATNT
-77 VVYQKVIPNWN
+77 VVYQTIINDWDTKSKP
-88 TDKVSS
+88 
-94 IYTDNGHGRE
+94 YTDNGHGRE

-144 GKVVAGNF
+144 GKVVPGNF
-152 TAEVADGKAAQEAF
+152 TAEVPDGKAAQEAF
-166 AGESSINLL
+166 AGESSIKLL
-175 ENHAA
+175 EDHAA
-180 INTSVT
+180 INPSVT

-197 FTSIPVEVNSK
+197 FTSIPVEVNGK
-208 KVTNVRLVA
+208 NVTNVRLVA
-217 RSKNMKLTYGNF
+217 RSKNTKLTYGNF

-234 TTTTNSDIM
+234 TTNKDIM

-249 EPTITKDAKFNG
+249 EPATTKDAKFNG
-261 SADNDAYTVYNIKV
+261 STDNDAYTVYNIKV
-275 AEWFTQGDMNNDGIL
+275 TDWFRKGDTNNDGIL
-290 DEKDALTTKDGKEGW
+290 DEKDALIEGGW
-305 TNALAAKGYKTYQK
+305 TNALQAKGYLTDQE

-333 TADATLELQL
+333 TDAATLELQL
-343 LDETGE
+343 LDAKGE
-349 ILKSWTVA
+349 ILKAWTVE
-357 MATAQ
+357 MAAAQ
-362 PTGKGVDGV
+362 PTGQDVDKV
-371 DLTVPETA
+371 ALPTETT

-398 TDKPG
+398 KGDHTPG
-403 TTTPDEPEPL
+403 TNPNVPEPL
-413 DKSQSMILRVND
+413 DKAQSIILRVND

>member
-45 DKSTRSR
+45 DKSTRGR
-52 DLNSE
+52 ELNSE
-57 EPGQNIESVAVVIR
+57 EPAQNIENVAVVIR
-71 NKATNA
+71 NKKTNE
-77 VVYQKVIPNWN
+77 VVYHQIIANWN
-88 TDKVSS
+88 TETVSKP
-94 IYTDNGHGRE
+94 YTDNGHGRE
-104 CTLKLEGADRLNA
+104 CTLKLEGDQRLNA

-124 VGYTAADFKDNTNT
+124 VGYTATDFKTNT
-138 IESATK
+138 IVDAKK
-144 GKVVAGNF
+144 GEVAAGNF
-152 TAEVADGKAAQEAF
+152 TAEVPDDKAAQEAF
-166 AGESSINLL
+166 AGESSIKLDA
-175 ENHAA
+175 NHAA

-197 FTSIPVEVNSK
+197 FTSIPVKVDNKE
-208 KVTNVRLVA
+208 VTNVRLVA

-229 NSSFT
+229 NSGFT
-234 TTTTNSDIM
+234 TTNQDIM

-249 EPTITKDAKFNG
+249 VPATTKDAKFKG
-261 SADNDAYTVYNIKV
+261 STDNDAYTVYNIKV
-275 AEWFTQGDMNNDGIL
+275 TDWFHKGDKNNDGIL
-290 DEKDALTTKDGKEGW
+290 DEKDALTDEDW
-305 TNALAAKGYKTYQK
+305 SNALEAKGYLTDQR
-319 GTIFAGGFAVPFAA
+319 GTIFAGGFAIPFAA
-333 TADATLELQL
+333 TDEATLELQL
-343 LDETGE
+343 LDVNGD
-349 ILKSWTVA
+349 ILKAWPVK

-362 PTGKGVDGV
+362 PAGQNVEGTALSV
-371 DLTVPETA
+371 TETE

-390 TLGKKVDN
+390 TLGKKMDN
-398 TDKPG
+398 KDSHTPG
-403 TTTPDEPEPL
+403 TNPNEPEPL
-413 DKSQSMILRVND
+413 DKAQSIILRVND

>member
-45 DKSTRSR
+45 DKATRGR

-57 EPGQNIESVAVVIR
+57 EPDQKIENVTVVIR
-71 NKATNA
+71 DKKTNT
-77 VVYQKVIPNWN
+77 VVYKGDILQWN
-88 TDKVSS
+88 TESKP
-94 IYTDNGHGRE
+94 YTDNGHGRE
-104 CTLKLEGADRLNA
+104 YTLKLEGDQRLNA

-124 VGYTAADFKDNTNT
+124 VGYTADDFKTNT
-138 IESATK
+138 IVDAKKDEVAT
-144 GKVVAGNF
+144 GNF
-152 TAEVADGKAAQEAF
+152 TAEVADGNAAQEAF
-166 AGESSINLL
+166 AGESSINLDVD
-175 ENHAA
+175 HAA

-197 FTSIPVEVNSK
+197 FTSIPVKVGNK
-208 KVTNVRLVA
+208 NVTNVRLVA

-229 NSSFT
+229 NSAFT
-234 TTTTNSDIM
+234 TTNQDIM

-249 EPTITKDAKFNG
+249 EPATIKDAKFKG
-261 SADNDAYTVYNIKV
+261 STDNDAYTVYNIKV
-275 AEWFTQGDMNNDGIL
+275 TNWFHKGDKNNDGIL
-290 DEKDALTTKDGKEGW
+290 DEKDALTDEDW
-305 TNALAAKGYKTYQK
+305 SNALEAKGYLTDQR
-319 GTIFAGGFAVPFAA
+319 GTIFAGGFAIPFAA
-333 TADATLELQL
+333 TDAATLELQL
-343 LDETGE
+343 LDVNGD
-349 ILKSWTVA
+349 ILKAWPVK

-362 PTGKGVDGV
+362 PAGQNVEGTALSV
-371 DLTVPETA
+371 TETE

-390 TLGKKVDN
+390 TLGKKMDN
-398 TDKPG
+398 KDSHTPG
-403 TTTPDEPEPL
+403 TNPNEPEPL
-413 DKSQSMILRVND
+413 DKAQSIILRVND